1 MMILTS
7 YTQSDLQ
14 ARLMPYQNA
23 EKIRVDLNKDL
34 NERFSIEIK
43 TISNT
48 LKQLTNKTNDRRG

>member
-48 LKQLTNKTNDRRG
+48 LKQLTNKTNGRRG